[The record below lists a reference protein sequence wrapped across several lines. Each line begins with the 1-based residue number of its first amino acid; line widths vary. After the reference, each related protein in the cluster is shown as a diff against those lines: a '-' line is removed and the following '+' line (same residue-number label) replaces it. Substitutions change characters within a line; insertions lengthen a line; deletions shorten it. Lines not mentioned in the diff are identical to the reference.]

1 MDVTAVSAR
10 PNFTG
15 LSFRDLEYVVAVA
28 DFGSFIRAA
37 QHCHVAQPSLSVQVR
52 RIEERLNTPIFER
65 SSRGVSLT
73 HAGHAIVGQMRRA
86 LAEGRALLALAQRPD
101 VAFGG
106 TLRLSAI
113 ATIAP
118 YLFPKVLPEL
128 RSTFPSVEYL
138 LGEGSSHALLASV
151 ASGDIDAAIVT
162 APAAHRH
169 IECHRVLH
177 EPLWMACLES
187 HEAAREDGPDW
198 HELPVD
204 SRLFLD
210 EQDCLRA
217 HAVRAAGAAAGGH
230 PSSSLDGLM
239 YRVAAGE
246 GCTLVPAFAAR
257 ALPGVVYRTSI
268 RPDRQREWLLAHR
281 LNTAHGEAMGRLT
294 ATLAALTP

>member
-73 HAGHAIVGQMRRA
+73 RTGHAIVGQMRRA
-86 LAEGRALLALAQRPD
+86 LAEGRALLALAQHPD
-101 VAFGG
+101 IDFGG

-113 ATIAP
+113 ATVAP
-118 YLFPKVLPEL
+118 YLFPRVLPDL
-128 RSTFPSVEYL
+128 RTTFPTVEYL
-138 LGEGSSHALLASV
+138 LGEGTGNDLLAAV

-162 APAAHRH
+162 APAAYRGVA
-169 IECHRVLH
+169 CRPLLH
-177 EPLWMACLES
+177 ESLLMACPAN
-187 HEAAREDGPDW
+187 HDAADDDGPDW
-198 HELPVD
+198 HEIPND
-204 SRLFLD
+204 FRLFLD
-210 EQDCLRA
+210 ERDCLRA
-217 HAVRAAGAAAGGH
+217 HAVRAAGVAAGGQA
-230 PSSSLDGLM
+230 SSSLEGLM

-246 GCTLVPAFAAR
+246 GCTLVPAFSAR
-257 ALPGVVYRTSI
+257 DMPGVVYRTSNHA
-268 RPDRQREWLLAHR
+268 DRQREWLLACR
-281 LNTAHGEAMGRLT
+281 ADTAHSEAIGRL
-294 ATLAALTP
+294 AACLAALTP